1 MSIRDL
7 LVFLTVF
14 GGIPFMLKRPYVGV
28 LYWVWLGLMNPHR
41 LTWGLAYDFPFAQI
55 VALTTLLSV
64 LLTRDERRFKGGVE
78 GGLLL
83 AFTLWM
89 CITTPFAFNP
99 NIAVQL
105 LERVL
110 KIQLMVFVALVVLGS
125 KRHLNLLVWI
135 MVFSLGFYG
144 VKGGL
149 FTLRVGGAFRVYGPA
164 GSFIE
169 DNNSLALASVMVIP
183 LMFYLYQT
191 AERRWVKPLLLIA
204 AALTATGALGSQSR
218 GALLALGAMGFFL
231 WLKSPGKIVSGT
243 LMLVAGISLLSFMP
257 ESWWSR
263 MGTISTYEQ
272 DASAMGRINAWQT
285 AFNIATERLVGGGF
299 ELYSYEVFARYA
311 PNPEDVHA
319 AHSIYFQVLGEH
331 GFIGLFLFLLIW
343 WLAWRCANQIKRSAK
358 DQRDWRWAGSL
369 ATMIQVSLVGYAV
382 GGAFLSLAY
391 WDLPYYELVIL
402 LVTRDLIRR
411 QITKA
416 KEPAGALR
424 ALQTSSGQAAI
435 ARSGFHKNDIE
446 K

>member
-1 MSIRDL
+1 MSIRDF
-7 LVFLTVF
+7 LVFLAVF

-83 AFTLWM
+83 AFALWM

-164 GSFIE
+164 WSFIE

-331 GFIGLFLFLLIW
+331 GFVGLFLFLLIW

-424 ALQTSSGQAAI
+424 ALQTSSGKAAI
-435 ARSGFHKNDIE
+435 ASSGFHRNDIE